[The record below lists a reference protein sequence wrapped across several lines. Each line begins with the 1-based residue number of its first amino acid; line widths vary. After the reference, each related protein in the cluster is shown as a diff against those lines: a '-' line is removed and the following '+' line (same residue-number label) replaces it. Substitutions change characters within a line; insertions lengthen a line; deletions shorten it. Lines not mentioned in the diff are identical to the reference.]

1 MKALIL
7 LSSLG
12 TIALLAEIFN
22 FKKRLYPL
30 VLIGLAVTFVLNI
43 CDWNTGITYFKMM
56 RYDNFAVA
64 FTSVILITALLWFLM
79 SKNYFK
85 EETSLTDHFA
95 LILFALAGTVI
106 MVSYTNMTMLF
117 LGIEILSIS
126 MYILAGSKKDDLG
139 SNESAFKYLIMGAF
153 ATGFLLFGIT
163 LIYGATGSFDLAEIK
178 NFVTTH
184 QGTIPS
190 IFYVGVLLMLIGLSF
205 KVSAAPFHFWAPD
218 VYQGA
223 PTVITAFMATVVK
236 TAAFAAFLR
245 LFSTTFDGVNDTWI
259 NIVWVIAALTLLIGN
274 ITAVMQTSTKRMLAY
289 SSIAHAGYMLLALL
303 AANNYS
309 NSAILFYTTAYSI
322 ASIGTF
328 SILHIITNAK
338 GNDSIDSFNGLAKS
352 NPLLAFVMTV
362 ALLSLAGI
370 PPTAGFFAKDY
381 IFTAAFQSG
390 FTGLVLIAVLAS
402 LIGVYY
408 YFRIIIAMFFKENT
422 QETIEVQTSHK
433 IVLAVIALA
442 IIILGLCPEF
452 IILLPKAKIHLFEFR

>member
-12 TIALLAEIFN
+12 LVALLAEIFSL
-22 FKKRLYPL
+22 KKLLYP
-30 VLIGLAVTFVLNI
+30 FVLLGLIVTIIVNAL
-43 CDWNTGITYFKMM
+43 DWNLAQNTFFGMM
-56 RYDNFAVA
+56 QYDNYAVA
-64 FTSVILITALLWFLM
+64 FTSVILVTAFLWFLM
-79 SKNYFK
+79 SEKFFK
-85 EETSLTDHFA
+85 EETSLTDHFS

-178 NFVTTH
+178 NFITTH
-184 QGTIPS
+184 QGTVPS
-190 IFYVGVLLMLIGLSF
+190 IFYGGVLLMLIGLSF

-223 PTVITAFMATVVK
+223 PTVITAFMVTIVK

-245 LFSTTFDGVNDTWI
+245 LFSTTFASVTDTWV
-259 NIVWVIAALTLLIGN
+259 NIVWIMAALTMLVGN

-289 SSIAHAGYMLLALL
+289 SSVAHAGYMLLALL
-303 AANNYS
+303 AVNGYS
-309 NSAILFYTTAYSI
+309 NSAVLFYAAAYSVG
-322 ASIGTF
+322 SIGTF
-328 SILHIITNAK
+328 CILNIITDAK
-338 GNDSIDSFNGLAKS
+338 GNDSLDSFNGLGKS

-370 PPTAGFFAKDY
+370 PPTAGFFAKYY

-390 FTGLVLIAVLAS
+390 FTGIVLIAILAS
-402 LIGVYY
+402 LVGVYY
-408 YFRIIIAMFFKENT
+408 YFRIIIAMYFKKST
-422 QETIEVQTSHK
+422 DETIPVQINHK
-433 IVLAVIALA
+433 ILLIAVAIAIIALGLYPDF
-442 IIILGLCPEF
+442 ILGWL
-452 IILLPKAKIHLFEFR
+452 

>member
-1 MKALIL
+1 MKALVL

-12 TIALLAEIFN
+12 LISLLAEIFS
-22 FKKRLYPL
+22 FKKLLYPF
-30 VLIGLAVTFVLNI
+30 VLIGLVATFIFNLS
-43 CDWNTGITYFKMM
+43 DWNTNITYFKMM
-56 RYDNFAVA
+56 HYDNYAVA
-64 FTSVILITALLWFLM
+64 FTSVILVIAFLWFLM
-79 SKNYFK
+79 SESYFK

-163 LIYGATGSFDLAEIK
+163 LIYGSTGSFDLTEIS
-178 NFVTTH
+178 NFVTSH
-184 QGTIPS
+184 QGTVPS
-190 IFYVGVLLMLIGLSF
+190 IFYAGVLLMLIGLSF

-223 PTVITAFMATVVK
+223 PTVITAFMATIVK

-245 LFSTTFDGVNDTWI
+245 LFSTSFASVNDTWV
-259 NIVWVIAALTLLIGN
+259 NIVWVMAALTLLIGN

-289 SSIAHAGYMLLALL
+289 SSVAHAGYMLLALL
-303 AANNYS
+303 AGNSYS
-309 NSAILFYTTAYSI
+309 SSAILFYTTAYSI
-322 ASIGTF
+322 GSIATF
-328 SILHIITNAK
+328 CILNIVTNAK
-338 GNDSIDSFNGLAKS
+338 GNDSVDSFNGLGKS
-352 NPLLAFVMTV
+352 NPMLAFVMTI

-370 PPTAGFFAKDY
+370 PPTAGFFAKYY

-390 FTGLVLIAVLAS
+390 FTGLVLIAIVAS
-402 LIGVYY
+402 LVGVYY
-408 YFRIIIAMFFKENT
+408 YFRIIIAMYFKESND
-422 QETIEVQTSHK
+422 ETIAIQLNHK
-433 IVLAVIALA
+433 ILLIVVAVATIL
-442 IIILGLCPEF
+442 LGLFPDF
-452 IILLPKAKIHLFEFR
+452 IIRLL

>member
-12 TIALLAEIFN
+12 LVALLAEIFSL
-22 FKKRLYPL
+22 KKLLYP
-30 VLIGLAVTFVLNI
+30 FVLLGLIVTIIVNAL
-43 CDWNTGITYFKMM
+43 DWNLAQNTFFGMM
-56 RYDNFAVA
+56 QYDNYAVA
-64 FTSVILITALLWFLM
+64 FTSVILVTAFLWFLM
-79 SKNYFK
+79 SEKFFK
-85 EETSLTDHFA
+85 EETSLTDHFS

-178 NFVTTH
+178 NFITTH
-184 QGTIPS
+184 QGTVPS
-190 IFYVGVLLMLIGLSF
+190 IFYGGVLLMLIGLSF

-223 PTVITAFMATVVK
+223 PTVITAFMVTIVK

-245 LFSTTFDGVNDTWI
+245 LFSTTFASVTDTWV
-259 NIVWVIAALTLLIGN
+259 NIVWIMAALTMLVGN

-289 SSIAHAGYMLLALL
+289 SSVAHAGYMLLALL
-303 AANNYS
+303 AVNSYS
-309 NSAILFYTTAYSI
+309 NSAVLFYAAAYSVG
-322 ASIGTF
+322 SIGTF
-328 SILHIITNAK
+328 CILNIITDAK
-338 GNDSIDSFNGLAKS
+338 GNDSLDSFNGLGKS

-370 PPTAGFFAKDY
+370 PPTAGFFAKYY

-390 FTGLVLIAVLAS
+390 FTGIVLIAILAS
-402 LIGVYY
+402 LVGVYY
-408 YFRIIIAMFFKENT
+408 YFRIIIAMYFKKST
-422 QETIEVQTSHK
+422 DETIPVQINHK
-433 IVLAVIALA
+433 ILLIAVAIAIIALGLYPDF
-442 IIILGLCPEF
+442 ILGWL
-452 IILLPKAKIHLFEFR
+452 